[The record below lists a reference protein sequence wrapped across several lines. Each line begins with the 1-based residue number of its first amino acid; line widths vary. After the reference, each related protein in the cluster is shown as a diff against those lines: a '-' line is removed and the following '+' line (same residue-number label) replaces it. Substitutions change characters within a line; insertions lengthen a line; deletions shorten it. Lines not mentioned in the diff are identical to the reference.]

1 MFATGIVYFVSL
13 NGAFVMPETLAAFDV
28 AKLQGLITFKNANG
42 EDYKVV
48 DTTNKLYRYS
58 FHFSALIE
66 QAIRNN
72 ELNTIKDN
80 LQAAWRTKIGMYC
93 LNGAQLSSKNS

>member
-1 MFATGIVYFVSL
+1 MFCFCRMFATSIVYFVSL
-13 NGAFVMPETLAAFDV
+13 NGAFVMPETLAALDV

-48 DTTNKLYRYS
+48 EKTSKLYRYS
-58 FHFSALIE
+58 FHFSVLNK

-72 ELNTIKDN
+72 ELNTIKAN
-80 LQAAWRTKIGMYC
+80 LQTAWRTKIGMYY
-93 LNGAQLSSKNS
+93 A